1 MTAPTRSRP
10 NRAATRGRS
19 DSTARRRSDT
29 ALERRRAAR
38 RAAATVTAPVEAP
51 PVKPQRQQ
59 PGRGR
64 SAAAQ
69 RAYARR
75 AHREGRPAERAPRAG
90 HDEDRTGGRAS
101 FVILIITL
109 LAVGVAGTLWL
120 STQAIADSYRL
131 DNAKQEAD
139 QLAERADQ
147 LQRDVTKA
155 ESASALAER
164 ARGMGMVPAGDPA
177 RLVVKPNGR
186 VVVVGEPTRAEK
198 PKPPAKHKPTDKP
211 ATNKPTDKP
220 TNKPANQAQDKPAN
234 QQADRAPA
242 GGNAQGNG

>member
-38 RAAATVTAPVEAP
+38 QAAAKPSPRP
-51 PVKPQRQQ
+51 PRRRRRKPQRQ
-59 PGRGR
+59 PAGRTR

-75 AHREGRPAERAPRAG
+75 AQREGRPVERLSRAV
-90 HDEDRTGGRAS
+90 DDADRAAGRPS
-101 FVILIITL
+101 FVILIIAL
-109 LAVGVAGTLWL
+109 LAVGVASTLWL
-120 STQAIADSYRL
+120 STQAIADSYKL
-131 DNAKQEAD
+131 DHAKQEAD

-147 LQRDVTKA
+147 LQRDVTNA
-155 ESASALAER
+155 ESASSLAER
-164 ARGMGMVPAGDPA
+164 ARAMGMVPAGDPA

-198 PKPPAKHKPTDKP
+198 PKPPAADKPADKP
-211 ATNKPTDKP
+211 ATNKPA
-220 TNKPANQAQDKPAN
+220 TNKPATNKPATGQPAN
-234 QQADRAPA
+234 RPAD
-242 GGNAQGNG
+242 GNGQGNG

>member
-38 RAAATVTAPVEAP
+38 RAAATVTAPAEAP

-59 PGRGR
+59 PGRTR

-75 AHREGRPAERAPRAG
+75 AHREGRPVERAPRAG
-90 HDEDRTGGRAS
+90 HDEDRAAGRAS
-101 FVILIITL
+101 FVILIIAL

-164 ARGMGMVPAGDPA
+164 AVGMGMVPAGDPA

-198 PKPPAKHKPTDKP
+198 PKPPATHKPADKP
-211 ATNKPTDKP
+211 ATNKPA
-220 TNKPANQAQDKPAN
+220 TNKPANQAENKPAD
-234 QQADRAPA
+234 QADRAPA